1 MFLDSNFF
9 PRKPVSFLLG
19 KVDIKNLDTVL
30 GSMGLK
36 LPIRN
41 LKIWHKTYQSV
52 VSISTINFVCLTVL
66 EFELNASLMLGR
78 HSTTWAMPQALFAL
92 VVFKKMVSHLCL
104 GSRGLQSFY
113 LCFLHRLDD
122 RHIPPYSAFIGW
134 DGRSHEFLPGM
145 ASNCSLPN
153 VHIPSG

>member
-1 MFLDSNFF
+1 LFDCT
-9 PRKPVSFLLG
+9 G
-19 KVDIKNLDTVL
+19 
-30 GSMGLK
+30 
-36 LPIRN
+36 
-41 LKIWHKTYQSV
+41 IWTQ
-52 VSISTINFVCLTVL
+52 CLTH
-66 EFELNASLMLGR
+66 AR
-78 HSTTWAMPQALFAL
+78 QALYYLSYAPSPFCL

-134 DGRSHEFLPGM
+134 DGRSHEFLPGV
-145 ASNCSLPN
+145 ASNCSSPN